1 MLRIC
6 VVSTAALG
14 QAVGQV
20 AGPVPGQPG
29 APQVGPDGQPI
40 AQGEQPFRPVTRVIN
55 LLKDMQTQVEKERKE
70 DQELYEKMQC
80 WCKQND
86 EQKSKAI
93 DEYNATIERLVADI
107 ERFSAKSAQ
116 LTQEIKNLE
125 QEIARNQSS
134 MMKATSIREEEAN
147 AFAAEKSDM
156 LETIDALEKALQ
168 ALGGVHG
175 EGGDEKAAQAFVQL
189 KSHLHHIKRSTPKM
203 FADLAEKDLWD
214 ALGSIDEEKPKA
226 RMSATQVLS
235 EVFMAPVQKHDEAK
249 TNLVQAPMGAVAAKS
264 YNARSGQIFGMLKEM
279 KDEFNRKLDTA
290 EKEEQMARETF
301 AKLKKALLEQIAA
314 ATEAKNQK
322 SSELATTNLNLAN
335 AKQDLTNTR
344 EALDEDTKFLANLR
358 ERCTAADKEYNARQ
372 KTRGQEVVALNE
384 AIGILSED
392 SFRET
397 ANKVVNFIELTSK
410 QGARYNAA
418 AAIRAMARKHK
429 NMNLAQLAVSV
440 KLDGFERVKKAMD
453 EMLAGLKKQ
462 QEDEYQHREW
472 CMKELDTNEDT
483 IADQTRHK
491 EDVESEIQDLENFI
505 DTTKNDIKDLHSAI
519 AELNQQLKRSSM
531 DREAENKEFRTTV
544 NDQRATKQILNKALV
559 RLEKFYQP
567 ERAQQVAAASVPNQV
582 QPVGLVQNRPGFSKD
597 NKAAP
602 MQATYEKHG
611 SATGVLGLL
620 REIIADTDRMEAE
633 ATTDENA
640 AQKAY
645 EEFTRNTNQSV
656 NTHQNSITSKEGQ
669 LAEAEVKLSAQQD
682 DLANTNDQLAKLKE
696 LNGNLHSSCDFVMKN
711 YEVRQ
716 TARQEEMDS
725 IVQAK
730 AILSG
735 AK

>member
-6 VVSTAALG
+6 VVSAAALG

-29 APQVGPDGQPI
+29 APQV
-40 AQGEQPFRPVTRVIN
+40 GEQPFRPVTRVIN

-70 DQELYEKMQC
+70 DEELYEKMQC

-93 DEYNATIERLVADI
+93 EEYNATIERLVADI

-125 QEIARNQSS
+125 QEIAHSQSS
-134 MMKATSIREEEAN
+134 LMKATSLREEEAN
-147 AFAAEKSDM
+147 AFAAEKSDV
-156 LETIDALEKALQ
+156 LETIDALEKALK

-175 EGGDEKAAQAFVQL
+175 EGGDAAPAAEAFVQL
-189 KSHLHHIKRSTPKM
+189 RSTLHHVKRSSPKM

-214 ALGSIDEEKPKA
+214 ALGSIDEEKPKQ

-249 TNLVQAPMGAVAAKS
+249 TNLVQQNAPMGAVAAKS

-301 AKLKKALLEQIAA
+301 AKLKKALLDKIAA
-314 ATEAKNQK
+314 ATDAKNQK

-344 EALDEDTKFLANLR
+344 EALAEDTKFLANLR
-358 ERCTAADKEYNARQ
+358 ERCTTADKEYNARQ
-372 KTRGQEVVALNE
+372 KTRGEEVVALNE
-384 AIGILSED
+384 AISILSED

-397 ANKVVNFIELTSK
+397 ANRVVNFIELSSR
-410 QGARYNAA
+410 QSVRYNAA
-418 AAIRAMARKHK
+418 AAIRAMAKKHK

-491 EDVESEIQDLENFI
+491 EDVESDIQDLENFI
-505 DTTKNDIKDLHSAI
+505 DTTKTDIKDLHAAI
-519 AELNQQLKRSSM
+519 DELNQQLKRASM
-531 DREAENKEFRTTV
+531 DREAENKEFRATV

-567 ERAQQVAAASVPNQV
+567 ERAQQVAAASAPNQV
-582 QPVGLVQNRPGFSKD
+582 QQVALSQNRPGFSKD
-597 NKAAP
+597 NKAAQ

-645 EEFTRNTNQSV
+645 EEFTRNTNQAV
-656 NTHQNSITSKEGQ
+656 ETHRNSITSKEGQ
-669 LAEAEVKLSAQQD
+669 LAEAEVKLSAQND
-682 DLANTNDQLAKLKE
+682 DLANTNDQLTKLKE
-696 LNGNLHSSCDFVMKN
+696 LNANLHSSCDFVMKN
-711 YEVRQ
+711 YETRQ

>member
-1 MLRIC
+1 MLKFC

-29 APQVGPDGQPI
+29 APQVGPDGQPLP
-40 AQGEQPFRPVTRVIN
+40 QGEQPFRPVTRVIN

-70 DQELYEKMQC
+70 DEELYEKMQC

-93 DEYNATIERLVADI
+93 EEYNATIERLVADI

-134 MMKATSIREEEAN
+134 LMKATSIREEEAN

-156 LETIDALEKALQ
+156 LETIDALEKALK

-175 EGGDEKAAQAFVQL
+175 EGGDDKAAEAFIQL
-189 KSHLHHIKRSTPKM
+189 KSHLHHVKRSSPKM

-214 ALGSIDEEKPKA
+214 ALGSIDEEKPNK

-249 TNLVQAPMGAVAAKS
+249 TNLVQAAPMGAVAAKS

-301 AKLKKALLEQIAA
+301 AKLKKALLDKIAA
-314 ATEAKNQK
+314 ATDAKNQK

-358 ERCTAADKEYNARQ
+358 DRCTTADKEYAARQ
-372 KTRGQEVVALNE
+372 KTRGEEVVALNE

-397 ANKVVNFIELTSK
+397 ANRVVNFIELSSK
-410 QGARYNAA
+410 QSSRYNAA
-418 AAIRAMARKHK
+418 ATIRAMAKK
-429 NMNLAQLAVSV
+429 N
-440 KLDGFERVKKAMD
+440 
-453 EMLAGLKKQ
+453 
-462 QEDEYQHREW
+462 
-472 CMKELDTNEDT
+472 
-483 IADQTRHK
+483 
-491 EDVESEIQDLENFI
+491 
-505 DTTKNDIKDLHSAI
+505 IK
-519 AELNQQLKRSSM
+519 
-531 DREAENKEFRTTV
+531 T
-544 NDQRATKQILNKALV
+544 
-559 RLEKFYQP
+559 
-567 ERAQQVAAASVPNQV
+567 
-582 QPVGLVQNRPGFSKD
+582 
-597 NKAAP
+597 
-602 MQATYEKHG
+602 
-611 SATGVLGLL
+611 
-620 REIIADTDRMEAE
+620 
-633 ATTDENA
+633 
-640 AQKAY
+640 
-645 EEFTRNTNQSV
+645 
-656 NTHQNSITSKEGQ
+656 
-669 LAEAEVKLSAQQD
+669 
-682 DLANTNDQLAKLKE
+682 
-696 LNGNLHSSCDFVMKN
+696 
-711 YEVRQ
+711 
-716 TARQEEMDS
+716 
-725 IVQAK
+725 
-730 AILSG
+730 
-735 AK
+735 